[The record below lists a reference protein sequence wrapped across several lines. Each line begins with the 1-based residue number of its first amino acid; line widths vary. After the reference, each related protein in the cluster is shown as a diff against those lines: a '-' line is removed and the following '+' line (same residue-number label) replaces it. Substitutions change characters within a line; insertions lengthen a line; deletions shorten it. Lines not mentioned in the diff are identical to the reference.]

1 MIYDPKLLLV
11 LLLLSLVGKVCADPN
26 LGLEGEGQNLLS

>member
-11 LLLLSLVGKVCADPN
+11 LLLLRLVGKVCTDPN
-26 LGLEGEGQNLLS
+26 LGLEGEAENLLL